1 MKFCHAACK
10 GSSVNQK
17 QSLLFQ
23 KFMTENA
30 YSQMLNVA
38 SIFVAQVL
46 LTLTFV
52 GKLPKHYWVFSLV
65 KEFLKCYCFVINLP
79 PFAFPLESTT
89 NGKHN
94 FGTFGFVLLRKS
106 PKLEKYIYLLN
117 DINKLVLPRL
127 LIT

>member
-89 NGKHN
+89 NGNIILEHSDFICPVAKN
-94 FGTFGFVLLRKS
+94 LRNLKKKIIVVERCQQ
-106 PKLEKYIYLLN
+106 PC
-117 DINKLVLPRL
+117 LP
-127 LIT
+127 IT